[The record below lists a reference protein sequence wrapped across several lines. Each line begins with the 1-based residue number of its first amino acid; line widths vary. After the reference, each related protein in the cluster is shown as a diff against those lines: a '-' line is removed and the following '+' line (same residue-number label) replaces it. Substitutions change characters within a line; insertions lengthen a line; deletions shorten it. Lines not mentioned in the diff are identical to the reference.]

1 MDTRASDAERDAC
14 IERLRAAAAE
24 GRLTFEE
31 LAERTEA
38 ASSAVT
44 RGELAG
50 LTADL
55 PGATVARPA
64 DPRELKTIGDIKR
77 SGAWVLP
84 AESHFRSYL
93 GAILLDLRQATIT
106 EPEIRIHA
114 QTYFGNVVLLVPEG
128 VDVDLRVQAHVG
140 KVKHDGGGAVAVG
153 APRIVVTGG
162 TLFGDVKVQRG
173 RLWERLVRRRVS

>member
-50 LTADL
+50 LTAD
-55 PGATVARPA
+55 PPAPPRPPPP
-64 DPRELKTIGDIKR
+64 DPRELKWIGDIKR

-84 AESHFRSYL
+84 AKSHFRSYL
-93 GAILLDLRQATIT
+93 GAILLDLRQATLT
-106 EPEIRIHA
+106 
-114 QTYFGNVVLLVPEG
+114 
-128 VDVDLRVQAHVG
+128 
-140 KVKHDGGGAVAVG
+140 
-153 APRIVVTGG
+153 
-162 TLFGDVKVQRG
+162 
-173 RLWERLVRRRVS
+173 